1 VGIAVLTMANI
12 SEFNTAMSVHHHV
25 HPDFSNM
32 AVDFVE
38 SDTFKPFIIPMIG
51 LIIGIVMMRIPK
63 VADVG
68 KLVLYFGAQ
77 SFMNIFM
84 GWVFRTHVT
93 LPAGMALPSR
103 TVSEISE
110 HTLPKNLIEAIA
122 AQMTNQTLPLPK
134 GYVLPQLSVSDITNE
149 ILPMGYS
156 VSNDLATAG
165 SITITHV
172 LQKNLYGCPIGF
184 ALTAMQQVISF
195 LCFIIA
201 YAVLYPTE
209 YKLNPKV
216 IKSKFEVFS
225 ICIFAA
231 VFALNIA
238 LNNTSLEYISIAVN
252 LIIRSCLPL
261 TTFLSQQGLAM
272 MNLYTFKPCNGKEI
286 ALMFAGVVCAG
297 AFTAAKIA
305 GSAHDGGSS
314 SNAVLGV
321 VICIASLLCG
331 SLNLALAGVLGEMKL
346 SVIDTVAYM
355 SVPAT
360 IFLLFFCFWPKSLPD
375 GEWREVF
382 GSDQASN
389 WQVLQMVANI
399 APGTFA
405 LFVLSGVF
413 SFIYN
418 IIQLNIVHTLS
429 PSATAF
435 GGNFNKAALV
445 FLTLILPFLQV
456 HSLPGAP
463 YIYVIWA
470 AVIGNVLAFS
480 AYSYLQIKAK
490 QEKAKKDAEMKGLP
504 TDEKTAFTSDKE
516 LENWSEGDSSSDDGA
531 VC

>member
-1 VGIAVLTMANI
+1 
-12 SEFNTAMSVHHHV
+12 
-25 HPDFSNM
+25 
-32 AVDFVE
+32 
-38 SDTFKPFIIPMIG
+38 
-51 LIIGIVMMRIPK
+51 
-63 VADVG
+63 
-68 KLVLYFGAQ
+68 
-77 SFMNIFM
+77 
-84 GWVFRTHVT
+84 
-93 LPAGMALPSR
+93 
-103 TVSEISE
+103 
-110 HTLPKNLIEAIA
+110 
-122 AQMTNQTLPLPK
+122 
-134 GYVLPQLSVSDITNE
+134 
-149 ILPMGYS
+149 

-172 LQKNLYGCPIGF
+172 LQENLYGCPIGF

-209 YKLNPKV
+209 YKLNPKQ

-272 MNLYTFKPCNGKEI
+272 MGLYTFKPCNVKEI

-305 GSAHDGGSS
+305 GSAHSGQSS

-321 VICIASLLCG
+321 LICIASLLCG

-418 IIQLNIVHTLS
+418 IIQFNIVHTLS

-490 QEKAKKDAEMKGLP
+490 EERARKDAEMKGLP
-504 TDEKTAFTSDKE
+504 TDEKTAFASDKE
-516 LENWSEGDSSSDDGA
+516 LEEWSEIDSSSDDGA

>member
-1 VGIAVLTMANI
+1 MANLADL
-12 SEFNTAMSVHHHV
+12 STAHSMHYHG
-25 HPDFSNM
+25 HPDFSSM
-32 AVDFVE
+32 AIDFVE
-38 SDTFKPFIIPMIG
+38 SDTFKPFIIPVLG
-51 LIIGIVMMRIPK
+51 LIIGVVMMRMPK
-63 VADVG
+63 FADVG

-84 GWVFRTHVT
+84 GWVFRTHIT
-93 LPAGMALPSR
+93 LPEGMALPSR
-103 TVSEISE
+103 TVSEVSNR
-110 HTLPKNLIEAIA
+110 TLPKVLLDAIVA
-122 AQMTNQTLPLPK
+122 NITNRTLPLPN
-134 GYVLPQLSVSDITNE
+134 GYSPPHLSVSDITNQT
-149 ILPMGYS
+149 LPQGYFLS
-156 VSNDLATAG
+156 SRTADAG
-165 SITITHV
+165 SITINHV
-172 LQKNLYGCPIGF
+172 LQKDLHGCPVGF

-209 YKLNPKV
+209 HRLSPKP

-225 ICIFAA
+225 ICMFAA

-272 MNLYTFKPCNGKEI
+272 LGLYTFKPCNVKEI
-286 ALMFAGVVCAG
+286 GLMFAGVVCAG

-305 GSAHDGGSS
+305 GSAHSGHSS

-321 VICIASLLCG
+321 MICIASLLCG

-360 IFLLFFCFWPKSLPD
+360 IFLSFFCFWPKELPD

-389 WQVLQMVANI
+389 WQVLQMVAKI

-405 LFVLSGVF
+405 LFVLSGVL
-413 SFIYN
+413 SFVYN
-418 IIQLNIVHTLS
+418 IIQFNIVHTLS

-445 FLTLILPFLQV
+445 FLTLLLPFLQV
-456 HSLPGAP
+456 HALPGSP

-470 AVIGNVLAFS
+470 AVIGNVAAFS
-480 AYSYLQIKAK
+480 AYSYLQLKAK
-490 QEKAKKDAEMKGLP
+490 EEKAMKDARMKALP
-504 TDEKTAFTSDKE
+504 TDEKTSFTSGKE
-516 LENWSEGDSSSDDGA
+516 LESCSEGDSSSDDGGI
-531 VC
+531 C